1 MCAQSCPVLCHPM
14 GCSPPGSSV
23 HGILQARILV
33 QRTGDITFLLESF
46 CLLQPIPQIKLMLP
60 PLNTDQKLLCIQRDA
75 GWEQKSVFIHQGP
88 EQPSKTALL
97 TGIISTNAPLS
108 TVYIRSL
115 KSQKLKTGLFKLSFS
130 EMGVKEWRYKSCW
143 QKNFELRESLLVDV
157 VGASLQVSF

>member
-1 MCAQSCPVLCHPM
+1 MCVQSCPTLFDPM

-23 HGILQARILV
+23 QGILQARILV
-33 QRTGDITFLLESF
+33 QRTGDITSLLESF

-60 PLNTDQKLLCIQRDA
+60 PPNTDQKLLCIQRDA

-97 TGIISTNAPLS
+97 TGIISTNALLS

-115 KSQKLKTGLFKLSFS
+115 KSQKLRTGLFKMSFS
-130 EMGVKEWRYKSCW
+130 EMGVKEWRHKSCW
-143 QKNFELRESLLVDV
+143 Q
-157 VGASLQVSF
+157 